1 MVLKLLAVLNG
12 KIGYLFSRKK
22 NNDITPDLLQCFY
35 AFQVAKKNVP
45 CLLHLDLLVADPPN
59 LSVSLSELRP
69 KIVGITCIIHTN
81 LRVSSSQMI
90 VFGILHSVH
99 SRKISIAAKPDLI
112 IAACES

>member
-1 MVLKLLAVLNG
+1 MCLKSSYIYGRTKISTLIFLIVSILCIFFGTRKSTNNTRMVLKLLAVLNG

-22 NNDITPDLLQCFY
+22 NNDITPDLLQCFF

-69 KIVGITCIIHTN
+69 KIVGT
-81 LRVSSSQMI
+81 SY
-90 VFGILHSVH
+90 
-99 SRKISIAAKPDLI
+99 
-112 IAACES
+112 

>member
-1 MVLKLLAVLNG
+1 MKLLAVLNG

-22 NNDITPDLLQCFY
+22 NDITPDLLQYFY

-69 KIVGITCIIHTN
+69 KIVGITCIILT
-81 LRVSSSQMI
+81 LGFLPYR
-90 VFGILHSVH
+90 
-99 SRKISIAAKPDLI
+99 
-112 IAACES
+112 